1 MGADVEMKDGADKD
15 EKKPVKEETPVAP
28 QDVLDVVRA
37 SRVPGCW
44 ERAQPVRG
52 SRIGLRANGP
62 SPLPRRGRW
71 TLTFLR

>member
-15 EKKPVKEETPVAP
+15 EKKTAKEETPVAP

-37 SRVPGCW
+37 SRVLGCR
-44 ERAQPVRG
+44 ECAQPVRG
-52 SRIGLRANGP
+52 SRIGLRANRS

>member
-15 EKKPVKEETPVAP
+15 EKKTVKEETPVAP

-37 SRVPGCW
+37 SRVPGCR